1 MKVMKWRNASPCI
14 RRIYRSRRGNGDY
27 VDYKTWHMGVSSSD
41 PWSGLSR
48 NVECTVEKE
57 SEREKNVI
65 GSSVTVTPLMNFEST
80 HIVHRL
86 DTHFVISAMTVA
98 PSWPFWLRWQIP
110 QQSGF
115 GFSMHKKKTDWSSFS
130 RSDDTHRNE
139 WQGKRKKWTV
149 SSSHA
154 SRTACANLASQTF
167 FAINV
172 KMI

>member
-48 NVECTVEKE
+48 NVECTVENE

-80 HIVHRL
+80 QIVHRL

-115 GFSMHKKKTDWSSFS
+115 GFSMHEKKLIGRVFRVATIRIATNDKE
-130 RSDDTHRNE
+130 N
-139 WQGKRKKWTV
+139 GKNGLSVHLTLRAQ
-149 SSSHA
+149 HA
-154 SRTACANLASQTF
+154 Q
-167 FAINV
+167 I
-172 KMI
+172 